1 MASVHV
7 EALRRAAEILGGKAQ
22 LRAWLHVSMSQL
34 DAWMRGSGRPPSYVF
49 LKVVDLI
56 SAEANGDLADS
67 VRRSREAR
75 RKAGLIQAAAQAT
88 RERAASIIDRS
99 MQIREALLERG
110 APEGVV
116 RRRAITAWDF
126 AAMEFSASDGRLI
139 LDAALNAAVN
149 STGATRANVQMASP
163 EGLRLVAHIGF
174 QADFLE
180 FFATVDHRVASC
192 CGRAHQDGQRVV
204 VSDVLADPIFVG
216 TSAADVMGRA
226 GALSCQSTP
235 LRGARGELIGMLS
248 THCDSPHEFTAKEL
262 EVIDVIT
269 QRTSQWLGGLLP

>member
-1 MASVHV
+1 MASVHA
-7 EALRRAAEILGGKAQ
+7 EALRRAAEILGGKAP
-22 LRAWLHVSMSQL
+22 LRAWLHVSMAEL
-34 DAWMRGSGRPPSYVF
+34 DAWMRGSVRPPSHVF

-56 SAEANGDLADS
+56 SAETTGDLAEG

-75 RKAGLIQAAAQAT
+75 RKAAFIQAAAQAT
-88 RERAASIIDRS
+88 RESAASAVDRS
-99 MQIREALLERG
+99 TQMRQSLLAQQG
-110 APEGVV
+110 PEGVV
-116 RRRAITAWDF
+116 RRRAITAGDF

-149 STGATRANVQMASP
+149 STGATLANVQLASP

-174 QADFLE
+174 KPDFLE
-180 FFATVDHRVASC
+180 FFATVDHTVASC

-216 TSAADVMGRA
+216 TRAGDVMGRA
-226 GALSCQSTP
+226 GALACQSTP
-235 LRGARGELIGMLS
+235 LRGAKGELIGMLS
-248 THCDSPHEFTAKEL
+248 THRERPHDFPAGEL
-262 EVIDVIT
+262 EVVDVIT